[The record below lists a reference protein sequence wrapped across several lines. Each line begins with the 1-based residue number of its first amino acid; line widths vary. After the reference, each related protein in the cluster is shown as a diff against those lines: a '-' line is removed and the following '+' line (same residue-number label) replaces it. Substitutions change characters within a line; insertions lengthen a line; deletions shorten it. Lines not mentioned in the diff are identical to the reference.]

1 MSKGISYL
9 TIGLKIYIVEKT
21 EISTNSAGI
30 NNPTCWRKKFICIHH
45 RVQKKMP
52 CESKA
57 QFEIWN
63 VKMLEE
69 HLGSTIKD
77 LGVGKEFL
85 NMSIRQRNNS
95 NI

>member
-1 MSKGISYL
+1 
-9 TIGLKIYIVEKT
+9 
-21 EISTNSAGI
+21 
-30 NNPTCWRKKFICIHH
+30 
-45 RVQKKMP
+45 MP

-57 QFEIWN
+57 QFEIWS

-85 NMSIRQRNNS
+85 NMSPLDKEIIQTFNKYTLIKLKNAS
-95 NI
+95 V